1 MRDGDHIAWVILA
14 VGVILIVMG
23 VSLGSW
29 KAYPAETSCN
39 DFSST
44 ACTQSIWILRVGEDD
59 IAEYDTEK
67 ECVAEA
73 EMMDAY
79 APPFTP
85 VNCRE
90 VEVARTE
97 L

>member
-1 MRDGDHIAWVILA
+1 MRDRDHIAWVILA
-14 VGVILIVMG
+14 VGVILIVFG

-29 KAYPAETSCN
+29 KAYPAGDTCDAFET
-39 DFSST
+39 T
-44 ACTQSIWILRVGEDD
+44 ACTQSVWVLRVGEDD

-67 ECVAEA
+67 ECVEEA

-85 VNCRE
+85 VNCWE
-90 VEVARTE
+90 VQVARTE
-97 L
+97 M